1 MGKIRVTALGDETQ
15 EKEQKKKAEARR
27 LAKASKKAEEKAE
40 TQDVSVDST
49 VAEVEPE
56 KKIKREV
63 KARVHSKRYQDM
75 VRLVEKNKLYSL
87 KDAVSLLKKTSPTK
101 FDGTVEIHLN
111 LSLQALGNKPEYRGS
126 VHLPHGTGKTI
137 RVAIADEALFKK
149 LESGVIDFDVLV
161 AHPSQ
166 MAQLAKYARILGPKG
181 LMPNPKTGTVSP
193 EPEKRARE
201 LTTGEVNFK
210 TEPNNPVLH
219 MGIGKVSF
227 ADTQIIE
234 NIRALVLA
242 IGKHKIAKGT
252 LSSTMGP
259 GIKLDLTAL

>member
-27 LAKASKKAEEKAE
+27 MAKASKKAEEKAE
-40 TQDVSVDST
+40 TGDVVVASE
-49 VAEVEPE
+49 VAEVEAE
-56 KKIKREV
+56 KKEKRQA
-63 KARVHSKRYQDM
+63 KARVHSKRYQEM
-75 VRLVEKNKLYSL
+75 IKLFDRNTLYPL
-87 KDAVSLLKKTSPTK
+87 AEAVQILKKASPTK
-101 FDGTVEIHLN
+101 FDGTVEIHFN
-111 LSLQALGNKPEYRGS
+111 LSLQALGNKPEYRGT

-137 RVAIADEALFKK
+137 RVAIADEALLKK
-149 LESGVIDFDVLV
+149 LEAGVIDFDVLV

-166 MAQLAKYARILGPKG
+166 MAQLAKYARTLGPKG

-193 EPEKRARE
+193 EPEKRAKE

-219 MGIGKVSF
+219 MGIGKLSF
-227 ADTQIIE
+227 TDTQVIE
-234 NIRALVLA
+234 NIRALVLS
-242 IGKHKIAKGT
+242 IGKHRIAKGT